1 VNATHYPSTLVLR
14 YMPELSA
21 IWDAAKFAAN
31 GLASVGFVGYAV
43 KEVRKKFLK
52 PELAARLTV
61 TSRVLIRYGKD
72 IERTE
77 TEEIHKPN
85 GLMEVEQTCLLALT
99 NNTEHIAFKLR
110 LMKADNMEL
119 NPELDFTKPIMPHQT
134 VESTVVI
141 STTIQRLSHDHPDK
155 YRSRQLFPFDELKFE
170 YRNASGR
177 KYHLIF
183 KPNDKDVSDR
193 NRCIKTLK
201 TDF

>member
-1 VNATHYPSTLVLR
+1 
-14 YMPELSA
+14 MPDLSA

-52 PELAARLTV
+52 PVLAARLTV

-77 TEEIHKPN
+77 TQEIHTPN
-85 GLMEVEQTCLLALT
+85 GLMEIEQTCLLALT

-110 LMKADNMEL
+110 LVKADNIEFS
-119 NPELDFTKPIMPHQT
+119 PELDFTKPIMAHQT
-134 VESTVVI
+134 VESNVVI
-141 STTIQRLSHDHPDK
+141 STVIPRLSHEHPDE
-155 YRSRQLFPFDELKFE
+155 YRSRERFPFDELKFE

-183 KPNDKDVSDR
+183 RPNEKDVSDR
-193 NRCIKTLK
+193 NTCVKA
-201 TDF
+201 

>member
-1 VNATHYPSTLVLR
+1 
-14 YMPELSA
+14 MPELSA

-43 KEVRKKFLK
+43 KEIRKKFLK

-72 IERTE
+72 IEHTE

-85 GLMEVEQTCLLALT
+85 GLMEVEQTCQLALT

-110 LMKADNMEL
+110 LIKADNMEL

-141 STTIQRLSHDHPDK
+141 STTIQRLNHDHPDE
-155 YRSRQLFPFDELKFE
+155 YRSRQRFPFDELKFE

-183 KPNDKDVSDR
+183 KSNEKDVSDR
-193 NRCIKTLK
+193 NRCVRV
-201 TDF
+201 